1 MRILTLLA
9 DDYDLDRFKKRL
21 ALSGYHVIQA
31 KTEQEAWDVLQRDNI
46 QVIVFDCDLAK
57 TDLIERIRR
66 LERSGYVYAFALI
79 AAEVTGNLEENV
91 RTRFVDEYIVKPV
104 EPDELIARL
113 SVVDRYIRTLSA
125 LRAKNDPPEPIRDH
139 ITGTFTQSTIVEL
152 LSAEISRSKRSHKP
166 FALALLALDNIGE
179 LENSFDNHT
188 VERALAQVALKIWA
202 SVRSYDLI
210 GRWEKSGFILL
221 LPETSLAGASVVADR
236 IRKNVNSVPL
246 RLPDNDHLILS
257 ASMGFVQSG
266 QEQATTLNS
275 LIQAAENA
283 LARAG
288 QVGGNHIVFA
298 WET

>member
-31 KTEQEAWDVLQRDNI
+31 KTEQEAWDLLQSNNI
-46 QVIVFDCDLAK
+46 QVIVFDCDLAQNA
-57 TDLIERIRR
+57 LLEQIRG
-66 LERSGYVYAFALI
+66 LEHSGYIYAFALI
-79 AAEVTGNLEENV
+79 VPEAMASVEENE
-91 RTRFVDEYIVKPV
+91 RTTFVDEYIVKPV

-125 LRAKNDPPEPIRDH
+125 LRAKNDPPEPIRDS

-166 FALALLALDNIGE
+166 FALALLALDNIDE
-179 LENSFDNHT
+179 METSFDDDT

-210 GRWEKSGFILL
+210 GRWGKNEFILL

-236 IRKNVNSVPL
+236 IRKNVNSVPFQ
-246 RLPDNDHLILS
+246 LPNNGHLVLS

-266 QEQATTLNS
+266 QEQVATLDG
-275 LIQAAENA
+275 LINAAENA
-283 LARAG
+283 LSRAG